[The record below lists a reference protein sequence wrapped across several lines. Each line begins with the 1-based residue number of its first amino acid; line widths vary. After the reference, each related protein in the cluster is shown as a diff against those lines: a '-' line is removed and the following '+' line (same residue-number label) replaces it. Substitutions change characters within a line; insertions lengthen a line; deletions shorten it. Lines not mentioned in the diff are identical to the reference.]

1 MALLSPE
8 DPIDL
13 SVFEPGFTRDP
24 HSVYAE
30 FRVGRPVNRVVVQ
43 GLQGWLV
50 TRYDDVRQALSDPS
64 LSNDRSTASPAARS
78 AAWLFA
84 DEAFDLQHH
93 MLRSDPPRHTRIR
106 RLVSP
111 VFALRSV
118 ARLQSRIE
126 QIAHELVD
134 RFAERG
140 NAELISMYAFPLPL
154 MIIMEIMGIPPADR
168 ERLYSWSNTLSAGSS
183 SSGEDV
189 VAALTRM
196 CDFFRD
202 LLERKQDMAGQLEES
217 ESLLDILATALY
229 QDGTLDEAELLS
241 SAFQL
246 LQGGHVTTL
255 GLIANGMLALLQ
267 APDALAELRSDPGLM
282 NTAVD
287 ELLRFDPPMEI
298 ATVRFTTSPTRIGDV
313 TIPGGGEPVL
323 LALAS
328 ANRDP
333 ARFDHPDALDLKR
346 DSPGHLAFAHGA
358 HYCLGAHLAR
368 LEARIAFEVLIQR
381 LDDLA
386 LAVDPEAL
394 EWRPNPHL
402 RRPATLPVTFTV
414 RDHDKEKQH
423 G

>member
-1 MALLSPE
+1 MSPE

-13 SVFEPGFTRDP
+13 SVFEPGFTRNP
-24 HSVYAE
+24 YRVYDE
-30 FRVGRPVNRVVVQ
+30 LRTGNPVCRVTMH
-43 GLQGWLV
+43 GLRGWLV

-64 LSNDRSTASPAARS
+64 LSNDRRAACPAARS

-106 RLVSP
+106 RLVSHA
-111 VFALRSV
+111 FAPRSV
-118 ARLQSRIE
+118 ARLQIRIE

-134 RFAERG
+134 RFVERG

-154 MIIMEIMGIPPADR
+154 MIIMEILGIPPADR
-168 ERLYSWSNTLSAGSS
+168 ERLYGWSNALSAGAAST
-183 SSGEDV
+183 EDDV

-196 CDFFRD
+196 RDFFRD
-202 LLERKQDMAGQLEES
+202 LLERKQDMAEQPEEG
-217 ESLLDILATALY
+217 EALLDILAVARY
-229 QDGTLDEAELLS
+229 QHHTLDQAELLS

-255 GLIANGMLALLQ
+255 GLIANGMLALLRE
-267 APDALAELRSDPGLM
+267 PDALAELKSDPGLM
-282 NTAVD
+282 DAAVD

-298 ATVRFTTSPTRIGDV
+298 ATVRFTTAPTGFGGV

-333 ARFDHPDALDLKR
+333 ARFARPHSLDLRR

-368 LEARIAFEVLIQR
+368 LEARIAFQVLIQR

-386 LAVDPEAL
+386 LAVDPDAL

-402 RRPATLPVTFTV
+402 RRPETLPVTFTV
-414 RDHDKEKQH
+414 RDRQEEKRH